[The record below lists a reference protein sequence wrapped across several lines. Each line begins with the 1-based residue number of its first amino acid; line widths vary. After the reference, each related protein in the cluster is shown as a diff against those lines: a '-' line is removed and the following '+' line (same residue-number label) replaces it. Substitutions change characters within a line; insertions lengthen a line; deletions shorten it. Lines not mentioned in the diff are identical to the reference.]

1 MSLVL
6 KLNEGRTGTSGN
18 KHHRTW
24 EEKVFPSELFTVQR
38 CQEKKI
44 FQPIEGPG
52 SGSFLR
58 VYTEAH
64 HHLGGTP
71 TVSGHVT
78 FLKTGQGANITW
90 RSWALTH
97 RRAQD
102 RTGPRAGWLPASST
116 AHFLAQGK
124 EVVVLLATPGPAC
137 CLYHAASAQPRP
149 RAKSLRIFNGR
160 KA

>member
-1 MSLVL
+1 MTMSLVL
-6 KLNEGRTGTSGN
+6 KLNERTTGTSGN

-24 EEKVFPSELFTVQR
+24 EEKVFPSELFTVQ
-38 CQEKKI
+38 EKKNLK
-44 FQPIEGPG
+44 PIEGPG
-52 SGSFLR
+52 SGSFLG

-102 RTGPRAGWLPASST
+102 RTGPRAGWLPASSR
-116 AHFLAQGK
+116 AHFLAPGK
-124 EVVVLLATPGPAC
+124 EVVVLLASPGLAC

-149 RAKSLRIFNGR
+149 RARSLRIFNGR